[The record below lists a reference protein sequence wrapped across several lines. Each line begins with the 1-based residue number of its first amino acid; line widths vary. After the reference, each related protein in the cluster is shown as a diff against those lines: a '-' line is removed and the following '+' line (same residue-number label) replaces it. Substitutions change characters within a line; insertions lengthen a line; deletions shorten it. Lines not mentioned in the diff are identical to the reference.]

1 MAEVEVYM
9 DIPAVRDMSKK
20 FDVIGDVLRTIAKA
34 LEVLA
39 MILKTTA
46 FIGLVGG
53 YAVAMVIDRIRPQ
66 IEQMGEKCEEL
77 ARDISDSVD
86 AYERGDQEGAARFH

>member
-20 FDVIGDVLRTIAKA
+20 FDVISDVLRTIAKT

-39 MILKTTA
+39 NILKTTA

-53 YAVAMVIDRIRPQ
+53 YALAMVIDRIRPQ

-77 ARDISDSVD
+77 SQDISASVD
-86 AYERGDQEGAARFH
+86 AYERGDAQGAARFH